1 MEDGEARSEIRRMNP
16 NESTVNRRRLTL
28 RGLPLTFR
36 WLFSFFLLTI
46 GLGYLFA
53 LVYLFLLEVEPH
65 RKMGLGLV
73 EATIIKYYG
82 NRGNT
87 RLEGALN
94 GVMAEMIGPAER
106 AEVIRWIRDG
116 ATAEGY
122 EKVRPLFEKNC
133 VSCHS
138 KDSGYAVAPLT
149 TYEDVVRLAE
159 LDLGQSIR
167 ALSRVTHIHL
177 FGMSF
182 IFLLTGMIFALS
194 EVNQYL
200 RLAIIALPFIA
211 IWMDIGSWWFTKY
224 QPVFA
229 YTVIIGG
236 ALMGAALAAQLL
248 IPLWEMWLRK
258 GEDDR

>member
-1 MEDGEARSEIRRMNP
+1 MAQT
-16 NESTVNRRRLTL
+16 ESANLRKRLTL

-53 LVYLFLLEVEPH
+53 LIYLFLLEVEPH

-73 EATIIKYYG
+73 QATIVKYYG

-87 RLEGALN
+87 RLEAALN
-94 GVMAEMIGPAER
+94 GVMAEMIDPAER
-106 AEVIRWIRDG
+106 AEVIKWIRSG

-122 EKVRPLFEKNC
+122 LKVRPLFEKNC
-133 VSCHS
+133 ITCHS

-149 TYEDVVRLAE
+149 TYEEVVRLAE

-182 IFLLTGMIFALS
+182 IFMLTGLIFSLS
-194 EVNQYL
+194 EVNQSL

-224 QPVFA
+224 QPLFA

-236 ALMGAALAAQLL
+236 ALMGLALAAQIL
-248 IPLWEMWLRK
+248 IPLYEMWLKK